1 MLKQFKNTKN
11 NFKLKKNTVKLWI
24 QTPLEQKRGAG

>member
-1 MLKQFKNTKN
+1 MLKRFKNTIN
-11 NFKLKKNTVKLWI
+11 NFKLKNTFKLWI